1 MQHDFDERH
10 QGRRQRRYLS
20 LVAAALL
27 AGCGGSGGDGSERE
41 ILLVSGRDDHGLL
54 AQRVVPLTREPDMEG
69 GPSDPTVADGTLV
82 RVVATRGE
90 WARVKTLE
98 GPRAEGWVN
107 DYYLRGTVH
116 VCAPT
121 LPRSTQAEI
130 LALDFG
136 RARVRTLTD
145 PRVVVV
151 PRDSLSELPCS

>member
-10 QGRRQRRYLS
+10 QGRPQRRHLS

-27 AGCGGSGGDGSERE
+27 AGCGGSGGEASERE

-54 AQRVVPLTREPDMEG
+54 AQRVVPLTREPDTEG
-69 GPSDPTVADGTLV
+69 GASATVADGTLV

-107 DYYLRGTVH
+107 DFYLRGTVH
-116 VCAPT
+116 VCTPT

-151 PRDSLSELPCS
+151 PRESLSELPCS